1 MKKITIN
8 DICFGGDS
16 LGLILGP
23 CVIESR
29 DHSLMMAEAICQIA
43 NRTGFKTIFKSSIDK
58 ANRSSI
64 SSFRGLGFDES
75 LAILE
80 EVKKEIGCSTIT
92 DIHEPAQAALVA
104 EVVDVIQIPAFLC
117 RQTDL
122 LVSAAKT
129 GKAVNVKKGQF
140 LAPWDMKNVVE
151 KLKESQ
157 CDNIILTDRGTQFG
171 YNNLVADMRSIPIM
185 QNFGYPVVFDATHSA
200 QLPGG
205 NGLTSSGNRDMIPTL
220 AKSAVAAGCDG
231 LFMEVHDDVNS
242 AKSDA
247 QTQWPLLE
255 LESLLLELKSIH
267 EAIN

>member
-1 MKKITIN
+1 M
-8 DICFGGDS
+8 
-16 LGLILGP
+16 
-23 CVIESR
+23 
-29 DHSLMMAEAICQIA
+29 
-43 NRTGFKTIFKSSIDK
+43 
-58 ANRSSI
+58 
-64 SSFRGLGFDES
+64 GFDES
-75 LAILE
+75 LSILE
-80 EVKKEIGCSTIT
+80 EVKKEIGCSIIT

-140 LAPWDMKNVVE
+140 LAPWDMKNVVA

-171 YNNLVADMRSIPIM
+171 YNNLLQICVPFRLCRILDTQLFS
-185 QNFGYPVVFDATHSA
+185 NATHSA

-231 LFMEVHDDVNS
+231 LFMEVHDNVDS

-247 QTQWPLLE
+247 KN
-255 LESLLLELKSIH
+255 SM
-267 EAIN
+267 AIIRVRVFIIRIKIYSRGY